1 MTEANKTDVKMTL
14 PAEAHGFD
22 RRAAE
27 RLLTHF
33 ARREGDVVSL
43 ARALVERESP
53 SGDFDGSRAVV
64 DLLEAALGETGA
76 VSSLSRVVSEGY
88 GVHLRVEAFGA
99 GVGGARPLLLLGHTD
114 TVHPRGSIGER
125 PWREDAGRLYGP
137 GVFDMKANCALAVE
151 ALSACAQLGLK
162 PRRPVVLLLTCDEE
176 AGSHAGRALVE
187 REAAAAEQVLV
198 LEPSAPGG
206 SAKTGRKGTGMFTL
220 RAEGRAAH
228 AGLDPEKGA
237 SAVLEMARQIERMH
251 ALGDPSRGVTVNVGV
266 VSGGTRSNVVPAE
279 ATAEIDLRFET
290 SEDAARLEAALLNPR
305 PFDERVRLKAG
316 GGVNRPPLERT
327 PDVVKL
333 YEQARALAAVLGFE
347 LGETQVGG
355 ASDGNFAA
363 ALCPRVLDGLGVAGG
378 GAHAADEHILRDD
391 VARRGALVAALVATL

>member
-1 MTEANKTDVKMTL
+1 MSSDFN
-14 PAEAHGFD
+14 
-22 RRAAE
+22 RRAADG
-27 RLLTHF
+27 LLEYF
-33 ARREGDVVSL
+33 NEREGAAVAL
-43 ARALVERESP
+43 ARQLVERESP
-53 SGDFDGSRAVV
+53 SGDLEGSRAVV

-76 VSSLSRVVSEGY
+76 VNNLSRAESEGY
-88 GVHLRVEAFGA
+88 GVHLRVEAFGG

-114 TVHPRGSIGER
+114 TVHPRGSLGER

-151 ALSACAQLGLK
+151 ALSACARLDLR

-176 AGSHAGRALVE
+176 AGSHTGRALVE
-187 REAAAAEQVLV
+187 QEAARAEHVLV

-228 AGLDPEKGA
+228 AGLDPEKGV

-251 ALGDPSRGVTVNVGV
+251 SLNDLSRGVTVNVGV

-290 SEDAARLEAALLNPR
+290 GEDAARLEAALLNPQA
-305 PFDERVRLKAG
+305 FDERVRLKAE

-327 PDVVKL
+327 ADVVKL
-333 YEQARALAAVLGFE
+333 YEQARVLAALLGFE
-347 LGETQVGG
+347 LGETKVGG

-378 GAHAADEHILRDD
+378 GAHAADEHILRED
-391 VARRGALVAALVATL
+391 VARRGALIAALVATL

>member
-1 MTEANKTDVKMTL
+1 MTL

-22 RRAAE
+22 RHAADK
-27 RLLTHF
+27 LLGHF
-33 ARREGDVVSL
+33 ARREGEVIEL

-53 SGDFDGSRAVV
+53 SGDWEGSRAVV
-64 DLLEAALGETGA
+64 DLLEAALRETGA
-76 VSSLSRVVSEGY
+76 VGNLSRVVSEGY
-88 GVHLRVEAFGA
+88 GVHLRAEAFGPA
-99 GVGGARPLLLLGHTD
+99 VGDARPLLLLGHTD
-114 TVHPRGSIGER
+114 TVHPRGSISER
-125 PWREDAGRLYGP
+125 PWHEADGRLYGP

-151 ALSACAQLGLK
+151 ALAACARLDLK

-187 REAAAAEQVLV
+187 REAARAGQVLV

-206 SAKTGRKGTGMFTL
+206 RVKTGRKGTGMFTL

-266 VSGGTRSNVVPAE
+266 VAGGTRSNVVPAE

-290 SEDAARLEAALLNPR
+290 GEDAARLEAALLNPR
-305 PFDERVRLKAG
+305 PFDERVRLTAS

-327 PDVVKL
+327 PEVVKL
-333 YEQARALAAVLGFE
+333 YERARTLAAVLGFE

-363 ALCPRVLDGLGVAGG
+363 AL
-378 GAHAADEHILRDD
+378 
-391 VARRGALVAALVATL
+391 